1 MDDTVRRT
9 AGVLLASLLGSLA
22 LGFGLAAAWS
32 TADRLRV
39 LAGYRQTRGKVTRIE
54 LDRTGA
60 RFAVHRIE
68 VRFRPCPEHAGT
80 RTGGDPF
87 NLPALPRFA
96 EHPGSA
102 CDPRGET
109 APRTV
114 QVPAHGPTTLLPG
127 EHVTVYWH
135 PDHPRDVRVGAFST
149 FWFTPLVLALLGMLP
164 GGFALRILL
173 DLRAQAAASTLD

>member
-1 MDDTVRRT
+1 MDDTVRR
-9 AGVLLASLLGSLA
+9 ASGVLLAGLLGSLA

-39 LAGYRQTRGKVTRIE
+39 LAGYRQTGGEVTRIE

-68 VRFRPCPEHAGT
+68 VRFRPCPGSTGT
-80 RTGGDPF
+80 SASRDPF
-87 NLPALPRFA
+87 DLPPWPRFA
-96 EHPGSA
+96 EYPGSA

-109 APRTV
+109 VRRKV
-114 QVPAHGPTTLLPG
+114 QVSAHGPTTLRPG
-127 EHVTVYWH
+127 EHVTVHWH

-149 FWFTPLVLALLGMLP
+149 F
-164 GGFALRILL
+164 
-173 DLRAQAAASTLD
+173 